1 MQENYKRT
9 GNLSFYN
16 FEIIVFYCDSKT
28 REEGERLYFC
38 HSMVEI
44 IGNGYIY

>member
-28 REEGERLYFC
+28 REEGGMAIFLP
-38 HSMVEI
+38 I
-44 IGNGYIY
+44 LWLK